1 MKKKKKNSNNKK
13 RKKMRD
19 NVVGDILYDRYLQY
33 FILNRILSEKMSVPI
48 TNEFMM
54 KKRPDGVTK
63 IWHAYLTSNFH
74 AHPHPG
80 MSIKNLLDDKFL

>member
-1 MKKKKKNSNNKK
+1 MEQKRRKK

-19 NVVGDILYDRYLQY
+19 NVIGDILYDRYLQY
-33 FILNRILSEKMSVPI
+33 FVLNKILSEKMSVPI
-48 TNEFMM
+48 TNKFTMEN
-54 KKRPDGVTK
+54 RPDEVIR

-80 MSIKNLLDDKFL
+80 MSIKDLITDNFL